1 MNLFVAYFI
10 AFLIGTY
17 SIPLFIETVKIHR
30 YFDSSSKE
38 GKLNALLVPTLA
50 GISVFIAIF
59 TLPF

>member
-1 MNLFVAYFI
+1 MNVLITYFI

-17 SIPLFIETVKIHR
+17 SIPLFIETVKIHK
-30 YFDSSSKE
+30 YFEGTKE

-59 TLPF
+59 ALPF